1 MTTMIICAHVLDPAG
16 ERIYEGTTKINANG
30 LVTVA
35 KSRETFVKERGHKF
49 AADGFPV
56 LAGELVK
63 ALRTGELGNEI
74 DSKAMSLAV
83 LAWLHDS
90 LFCSVSFD
98 EFRHST
104 LDFTVYAS
112 GAVMYQRIKN

>member
-1 MTTMIICAHVLDPAG
+1 MYWTLPVSAS
-16 ERIYEGTTKINANG
+16 TKEPPRSMPTDS
-30 LVTVA
+30 LQ
-35 KSRETFVKERGHKF
+35 SLSPVKRSLKKGGHKF